1 MASSPSDRNRRS
13 GIRGEASIF
22 EEGVQEES
30 LTFRPG
36 SRWVLLQENDVRG
49 TLTVAFL
56 HDFELNALSLAQ
68 RAVTARHGEHREVNE
83 DIVHSCRQ

>member
-1 MASSPSDRNRRS
+1 MASNPSDRNRRS
-13 GIRGEASIF
+13 GIR
-22 EEGVQEES
+22 
-30 LTFRPG
+30 
-36 SRWVLLQENDVRG
+36 VRG